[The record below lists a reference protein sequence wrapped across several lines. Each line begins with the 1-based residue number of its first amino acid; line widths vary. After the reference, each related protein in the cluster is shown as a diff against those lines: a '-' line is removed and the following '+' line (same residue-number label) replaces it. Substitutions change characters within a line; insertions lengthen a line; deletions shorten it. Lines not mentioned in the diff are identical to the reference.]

1 MGSGLKSLLA
11 DTSLCDRPP
20 PPVVMEDFGIWNC
33 EEDLPEWEIL
43 NAHSDLSVPG
53 VAPTDHLPGVDPS
66 GNQMKFSVS
75 NSKGRFFVLVF
86 YNSCFEDKSF
96 AQAFSDF
103 AEVFRGGKIDVAGCS
118 SDSISH
124 LSCSLRS
131 SDGWAGKC
139 KIPLW
144 SDPSGQFSTK
154 FDMWDQAEGFCRDGL
169 VIIDEAG
176 VVRHAMTSS
185 MEPQDTAKNTLELIA
200 SLRKHKVNE
209 KELSQSVASSKGS
222 TNTSSSSGPSNFRR
236 PVSPVKLSREDMERD
251 WDVST
256 DPELQKVLNKA
267 KMLGH
272 VKPAKIQVLAK
283 TPTFE
288 LIPDV
293 VRKLK
298 NPKKGCPVRWCS
310 ATLHRNLTGF
320 GQSGNISMDQKIKL
334 ENLVKKIMGVAYMP
348 EDLTGKYTSLASLN
362 QREQTKFLES
372 DIFELTGDSWMK
384 QPGAVT
390 WERGQGVFVNN
401 YSNFVLWVGLEDQL
415 RFISVG
421 KGTDLKYC
429 LLRLQKAVARIE
441 EALKMTF
448 STKSCNERGFSTSN
462 GAFNH
467 SKRGVYRTGF
477 ETTFTVDLPGF
488 NKAEKTELNRV
499 ANDLFLDIEKGRS
512 GSNYSV
518 TTKQSPD
525 DGEQDIVT
533 RTVESVECLWE
544 QDQIMQAKLGIKL
557 DQTGRS
563 L

>member
-1 MGSGLKSLLA
+1 
-11 DTSLCDRPP
+11 
-20 PPVVMEDFGIWNC
+20 
-33 EEDLPEWEIL
+33 
-43 NAHSDLSVPG
+43 
-53 VAPTDHLPGVDPS
+53 
-66 GNQMKFSVS
+66 
-75 NSKGRFFVLVF
+75 
-86 YNSCFEDKSF
+86 
-96 AQAFSDF
+96 
-103 AEVFRGGKIDVAGCS
+103 
-118 SDSISH
+118 
-124 LSCSLRS
+124 
-131 SDGWAGKC
+131 
-139 KIPLW
+139 
-144 SDPSGQFSTK
+144 
-154 FDMWDQAEGFCRDGL
+154 
-169 VIIDEAG
+169 
-176 VVRHAMTSS
+176 
-185 MEPQDTAKNTLELIA
+185 
-200 SLRKHKVNE
+200 
-209 KELSQSVASSKGS
+209 
-222 TNTSSSSGPSNFRR
+222 
-236 PVSPVKLSREDMERD
+236 
-251 WDVST
+251 
-256 DPELQKVLNKA
+256 
-267 KMLGH
+267 
-272 VKPAKIQVLAK
+272 
-283 TPTFE
+283 
-288 LIPDV
+288 
-293 VRKLK
+293 
-298 NPKKGCPVRWCS
+298 
-310 ATLHRNLTGF
+310 
-320 GQSGNISMDQKIKL
+320 MDQKIKL